1 MGRAKSA
8 AFSAVVSFVIGFT
21 VASLLDD
28 ASTGVRAGA
37 VSALIGAVAAFALA
51 GGDVEDLEELEELA
65 DDLEAEATSD

>member
-1 MGRAKSA
+1 MGRAKSV
-8 AFSAVVSFVIGFT
+8 AFSAVVSFVVGFA
-21 VASLLDD
+21 VASLVGDRG
-28 ASTGVRAGA
+28 TGLRAGV